1 METVDVKLQLPKKLL
16 RAVEVQEGD
25 LQRAVWEKIV
35 LELYREEAIS
45 FGKAA
50 ELLGISKWELTDLLR
65 QKNVPLPYN
74 EQDLEEDLK
83 DLKDLDLW

>member
-45 FGKAA
+45 FGKTA